1 MGDSMEQKQHLGQE
15 VRIVSNLLKRTIDN
29 TAVKQ
34 RMDHLTGTQ
43 CWIIGYMYANQNKD
57 IFQKDIEMEF
67 SIRRSTVTGI
77 IKLLEKN
84 ELITR
89 ESVSYDA
96 RLKKLVLTEKAIE
109 LHHEIM
115 SEIYKVEDRL
125 TEGITSEEKE
135 VFLKVVEKMKQNLI

>member
-1 MGDSMEQKQHLGQE
+1 
-15 VRIVSNLLKRTIDN
+15 
-29 TAVKQ
+29 
-34 RMDHLTGTQ
+34 
-43 CWIIGYMYANQNKD
+43 MYANQNKD